1 MVPAWAG
8 LCDYVP
14 AGVPVK
20 TPPGSGAAQTH
31 ASRVEWPQLR
41 SNGIGVS
48 PHGHHAA
55 HRALWTSHL
64 QNRSLCLHA
73 TGDTLRDLG
82 LDPCCCYLG
91 LSPTAAG
98 MGDVRVH
105 HIVPHLPAAPPQLH
119 LRLSQKQQQLESA
132 G

>member
-73 TGDTLRDLG
+73 TGDSEYAEPCRAVTPSSG
-82 LDPCCCYLG
+82 ESWAWKSGGSPQEDPEKSLNE
-91 LSPTAAG
+91 
-98 MGDVRVH
+98 
-105 HIVPHLPAAPPQLH
+105 
-119 LRLSQKQQQLESA
+119 K
-132 G
+132 